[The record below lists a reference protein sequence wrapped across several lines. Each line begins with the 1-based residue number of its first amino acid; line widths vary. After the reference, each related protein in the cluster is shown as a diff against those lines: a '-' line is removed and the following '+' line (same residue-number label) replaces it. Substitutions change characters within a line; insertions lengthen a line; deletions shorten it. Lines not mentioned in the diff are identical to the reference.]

1 MSAIKIS
8 PAATK
13 TDIAAW
19 TRAEFARHGRPLDPR
34 LGDDAAVSALV
45 LYLVKDGDLATAMQ
59 VTVQAGTKEL
69 AQAMCRMLA
78 A

>member
-1 MSAIKIS
+1 MTIKIS

-13 TDIAAW
+13 AEIATW
-19 TRAEFARHGRPLDPR
+19 TRGEFARNARPLDPR
-34 LGDDAAVSALV
+34 LGDDAVVSALV
-45 LYLVKDGDLATAMQ
+45 LYLVKAGDIVTAMQ
-59 VTVQAGTKEL
+59 VTAQAGTKEL